1 MNPIT
6 ILAATL
12 MYIALPAYGISNW
25 QPIEKCTS
33 AASTERAAMH
43 DVVVSPAAKPR
54 ITYQQFVQQQPQVQ
68 QHTIAGAC
76 RWRIEEATKLG
87 ARALGDSM
95 FHTLRRLSKE
105 EIGAKALPLKPQ
117 DLTDHGR
124 ARIAGGV
131 KPATVL
137 QDITALR
144 GTIRDYVDANDLPTA
159 WTDVFEK
166 AMRRLLKEQLVGPS
180 AARVRLPLVE
190 EIDLLR
196 KHFAEQNQHP
206 LTITDMVVVV
216 DAGLLTGRRIS
227 ELCRIERQHVNV
239 EKKTCMVYDLKNS
252 KGKGYHGEFALIE
265 GAWELFAERLAAIP
279 PIRARASSRSIA
291 GPARSAT
298 RSGRR
303 SCSASTRASSSIFT
317 CTTTAPRRSCGCC
330 GWATRSSR
338 SRRASRFIATS
349 RRSSAT
355 TCASRPWTCTRARP
369 ASRSRRG
376 RDDGYPHERH
386 DG

>member
-1 MNPIT
+1 MEV
-6 ILAATL
+6 A
-12 MYIALPAYGISNW
+12 
-25 QPIEKCTS
+25 
-33 AASTERAAMH
+33 
-43 DVVVSPAAKPR
+43 VSKPR
-54 ITYQQFVQQQPQVQ
+54 VVYSAFKAAQQPQDQ

-279 PIRARASSRSIA
+279 TDPSARLFPFNSRTCSQRYTLGKKKLQREHPGLFVDLHLHDNRAAAFVRLLRLGYTVEQIQKGVSLHRDVKTLVGHYMRITAVDLHA
-291 GPARSAT
+291 GPTGKPIEART
-298 RSGRR
+298 
-303 SCSASTRASSSIFT
+303 
-317 CTTTAPRRSCGCC
+317 
-330 GWATRSSR
+330 
-338 SRRASRFIATS
+338 
-349 RRSSAT
+349 
-355 TCASRPWTCTRARP
+355 
-369 ASRSRRG
+369 
-376 RDDGYPHERH
+376 
-386 DG
+386 